1 MAKFNEILSGIAKDF
16 VQLQVAS
23 DKASIEAFNEY
34 LNSTNKSEENLKF
47 LDIPRFTVSDVKM
60 NLKGIYD
67 TYECDVC
74 LKDEE
79 SQKHIYECKEIW
91 KIRQISHENISMYE
105 NILTGDVS
113 EMIEVSQII
122 QANIKIQEKA
132 KDTF

>member
-1 MAKFNEILSGIAKDF
+1 MQKYLLPNKYESSKE
-16 VQLQVAS
+16 
-23 DKASIEAFNEY
+23 DKQSIFKIRSRV
-34 LNSTNKSEENLKF
+34 L
-47 LDIPRFTVSDVKM
+47 DVKM

-91 KIRQISHENISMYE
+91 KIREIRQENIPKYE
-105 NILTGDVS
+105 NILTGDVP

-122 QANIKIQEKA
+122 QANMKIQEKA
-132 KDTF
+132 KDKN